1 LNRFLWRVWVRPLI
15 GSLAVLVVGVL
26 IGVSVFYYYN
36 LPEKWV
42 TPAALLIAATA
53 AVVMVFLLYRE
64 LTKAASKP
72 APQSETQ

>member
-1 LNRFLWRVWVRPLI
+1 LNGFLLRVWVRPLI

-64 LTKAASKP
+64 LTKASSKP
-72 APQSETQ
+72 VPQSETQ